1 MNIIK
6 FDLEQLKKKQ
16 DGFSYYI
23 LGRSYDLEE
32 NGAKQDYEKAL
43 EYLRSVPHPIVIKA
57 SGLAAGKG
65 VVLPEKGEEEEAL
78 KSIMLD
84 NEFGSA
90 GNEVVIEERLVG
102 FFLLCL

>member
-1 MNIIK
+1 MIEGSKK
-6 FDLEQLKKKQ
+6 FSKDLMKKY
-16 DGFSYYI
+16 GIPTAEYETFT
-23 LGRSYDLEE
+23 
-32 NGAKQDYEKAL
+32 DYEKAL